1 MAAYFPLA
9 PEPLAYGVW
18 VFPREVFGQSGKKT
32 DTSTSC
38 LSRRPKRGADADLV
52 AFDF

>member
-18 VFPREVFGQSGKKT
+18 VFPREVFGQSGEE
-32 DTSTSC
+32 DRHPHILPQSAA
-38 LSRRPKRGADADLV
+38 REAADAD
-52 AFDF
+52 FGRP